1 MKETYVKS
9 WLKDALGIFNLELV
23 RLLRDGG
30 VMIIFI
36 VYAAFSLFQ
45 SKTTKG
51 KASIIVSAFRER

>member
-9 WLKDALGIFNLELV
+9 WLKDALGIFNLELG

-36 VYAAFSLFQ
+36 VAGFLYPILYNF
-45 SKTTKG
+45 
-51 KASIIVSAFRER
+51 V